1 MGLRYIFTRK
11 DYPGTLFFRGNVY
24 QLAKPDSP
32 PANIIPEDQLPI
44 ALRDET
50 IWRNQVN
57 PAKPCRWALVKEN
70 LTLGEQFIKG
80 RFYPAHRLMPIL
92 NPTAFNAA
100 LAQGQV
106 DDQVPYLN
114 NRMEAGLGD
123 YVGRKVN
130 RMDSLGASV
139 PRGSVISLEP
149 LIKEEGMQVQ
159 G

>member
-1 MGLRYIFTRK
+1 
-11 DYPGTLFFRGNVY
+11 
-24 QLAKPDSP
+24 
-32 PANIIPEDQLPI
+32 
-44 ALRDET
+44 
-50 IWRNQVN
+50 
-57 PAKPCRWALVKEN
+57 
-70 LTLGEQFIKG
+70 
-80 RFYPAHRLMPIL
+80 MPIL
-92 NPTAFNAA
+92 NPAAFNAA

-139 PRGSVISLEP
+139 PRGSVLSLEP